1 MNHPAD
7 LFHAPTDAA
16 LGTMTD
22 MALADKVGAFAARL
36 TPGERDA
43 LKFRFGAASASRLDD
58 DFDISLDAARRQ
70 QFFQLL
76 RCTLATQAFSQ
87 RVPPYGIAYRGRPPL
102 MTAALLRDL
111 RDEASRF
118 RPLARENYE
127 QFIATIDTPLEDTL
141 CERLAG
147 SAPLLRLVCSHAG
160 PCLPSFISSYIYY
173 DCAGQCSKPHVDN
186 AFTAVTVMIG
196 LRHDRQGRAPASAS
210 VAYWPDLP
218 ALPYR
223 LAPGELA
230 VFFGSGVLHG
240 RTPVAAGETVH
251 SLLLSF
257 RPARADGLP
266 NHAGHPA

>member
-1 MNHPAD
+1 MNQ
-7 LFHAPTDAA
+7 HAETRHASGAAA
-16 LGTMTD
+16 LDNMTD
-22 MALADKVGAFAARL
+22 IALAGKVREFAARL

-43 LKFRFGAASASRLDD
+43 LKFRFGAASAARLDD

-70 QFFQLL
+70 QFFHLL
-76 RCTLATQAFSQ
+76 RCTLATQAFCQ
-87 RVPPYGIAYRGRPPL
+87 GVPPYGIAYRGRPAL
-102 MTAALLRDL
+102 MTAALLHDL
-111 RDEASRF
+111 RDEACRF
-118 RPLARENYE
+118 RSLARENYE
-127 QFIATIDTPLEDTL
+127 QFIATIDTPAEDTL

-160 PCLPSFISSYIYY
+160 PCIPSFISSYIYY
-173 DCAGQCSKPHVDN
+173 DAAGQCSKPHVDN

-196 LRHDRQGRAPASAS
+196 LRHDWQGGAPASAS
-210 VAYWPDLP
+210 VAYWPGLP

-257 RPARADGLP
+257 RPALADGIPGHARLP
-266 NHAGHPA
+266 A